1 MEADATKEIGHKG
14 FTIDSET
21 MAAILYDFA
30 THAEL
35 RETVNKEFG
44 RLQSLYKEYQ
54 AALQKAY
61 PKPQVSEAR
70 Q

>member
-1 MEADATKEIGHKG
+1 
-14 FTIDSET
+14 

-35 RETVNKEFG
+35 REAVNKEFG